1 VLIGV
6 VAALLL
12 VFTVQ
17 IRRSEPGSPPP
28 AMMAYIVGP
37 PPPPPPPP
45 GASPQPG
52 DWEPPRDFVKCPAI
66 AYQAARAPSRIIN
79 KKPIYPPAARNA
91 GISGVVIVSV
101 MIDTNGDVAAAK
113 VVRSIHL
120 LDQAALDAVR
130 GWRFTRTVDNG
141 APVCIVMTV
150 TVDFP
155 RDPRPST
162 R

>member
-17 IRRSEPGSPPP
+17 IRRSEPGPPPP
-28 AMMAYIVGP
+28 AMMAYVVG
-37 PPPPPPPP
+37 PPPPPPP

-52 DWEPPRDFVKCPAI
+52 DWEPPRDFVKCPTI
-66 AYQAARAPSRIIN
+66 AYQGVRAPSKIVD
-79 KKPIYPPAARNA
+79 KKPTYPLAARNA
-91 GISGVVIVSV
+91 GVSGVVIVSV

-113 VVRSIHL
+113 VVRSIPL
-120 LDQAALDAVR
+120 LDRAALDAVR
-130 GWRFTRTVDNG
+130 GWRFTRTAANG
-141 APVCIVMTV
+141 AAVCVAMTV
-150 TVDFP
+150 TVDFA
-155 RDPRPST
+155 REPRPST